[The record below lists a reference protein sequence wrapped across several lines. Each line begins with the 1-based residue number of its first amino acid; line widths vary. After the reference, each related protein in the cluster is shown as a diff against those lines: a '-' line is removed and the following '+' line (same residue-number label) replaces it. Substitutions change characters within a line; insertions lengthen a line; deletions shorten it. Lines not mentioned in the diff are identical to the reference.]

1 MKTATLLLDL
11 SVDDAATCIERR
23 LVGDATKVDDYR
35 IPGLPCKV
43 RVLVFDEYYLR
54 VKARLTLVAVLDDA
68 EGGTRLRATASGGG
82 GMIFDFDWGASGSF
96 FSALRD
102 ALEGHIVG
110 SSEWP

>member
-11 SVDDAATCIERR
+11 PVDDAAACIDNGFR
-23 LVGDATKVDDYR
+23 DTATKVDDYR

-43 RVLVFDEYYLR
+43 RVLVFDQYYFR

-68 EGGTRLRATASGGG
+68 SGETRLRATASGGG